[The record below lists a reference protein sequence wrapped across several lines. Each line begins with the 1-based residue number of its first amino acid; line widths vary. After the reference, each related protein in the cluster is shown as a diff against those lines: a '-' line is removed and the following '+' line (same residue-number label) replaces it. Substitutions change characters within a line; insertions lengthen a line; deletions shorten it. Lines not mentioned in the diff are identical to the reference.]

1 MENLIIGIQNAL
13 TLGPLIALIAGV
25 TIGIFMGA
33 IPGLTAAMAIALLAP
48 ITFGMQPITA
58 IAFLI
63 GIYKGGTFGGSIS
76 AILLNIP
83 GSPEASATSFDGFPL
98 AKKGRAR
105 EALQMAL
112 FASVAGAIIADI
124 LLYVVAA
131 PFSKFALKFGPT
143 ELTFVVLFAF
153 TFVAGLTGKSMI
165 RGLIACSFGIPVSY
179 THLRAHETG

>member
-98 AKKGRAR
+98 AKKKRK
-105 EALQMAL
+105 
-112 FASVAGAIIADI
+112 
-124 LLYVVAA
+124 
-131 PFSKFALKFGPT
+131 SKRSSPDGTICL
-143 ELTFVVLFAF
+143 
-153 TFVAGLTGKSMI
+153 
-165 RGLIACSFGIPVSY
+165 CCWSY
-179 THLRAHETG
+179 NC